1 MPAEPLFKPPTLTS
15 AAQRRAEDMAE
26 RLDAWR
32 TANREIRAAG
42 GWDTPEPAPFDVL
55 QLAQFLAG
63 NPAD

>member
-1 MPAEPLFKPPTLTS
+1 
-15 AAQRRAEDMAE
+15 MAE